1 VSERTFTAATDE
13 LLIEMIGKARH
24 RIVFIAPGV
33 TEKVAEALGHRFSQ
47 EDKLRIEVILDADPE
62 VYRLGF
68 TVEGITKLKS
78 QAQTQHVGLRHQP
91 GIRIAILIAD
101 EKALIYA
108 PTPQLVEAGLKSR
121 MRCSSTLKRHRQSQ
135 RLPAPT
141 PMRCLCQVRSERG
154 R

>member
-1 VSERTFTAATDE
+1 MSERTFTAATDE

-108 PTPQLVEAGLKSR
+108 PTPQLIEAG
-121 MRCSSTLKRHRQSQ
+121 STLRKAECG
-135 RLPAPT
+135 APRRSRGIGNHKGCRRRR
-141 PMRCLCQVRSERG
+141 RCAAFVR
-154 R
+154 